1 MDVKNGV
8 ATIEVSYQGLS
19 PINAYLEAQ
28 LIQRLMNGTV
38 RFDITAGRI
47 LSQEMNVDRRVLG
60 YAGPT
65 SSMHYVMQMKE
76 RLLEDVPEVAQKP

>member
-1 MDVKNGV
+1 
-8 ATIEVSYQGLS
+8 
-19 PINAYLEAQ
+19 
-28 LIQRLMNGTV
+28 MNGTV